1 MPRRSGRESKVTSA
15 LISPLAALTCRPRKP
30 MKSAAG
36 WHIIKVHETRPKTVP
51 PLAEVR
57 KKVEERALDAKKR
70 GARALWVGRLRAAS
84 KIEIDKE
91 AIAAFVKANES
102 TGKPPPQ
109 HVVQ

>member
-1 MPRRSGRESKVTSA
+1 
-15 LISPLAALTCRPRKP
+15 

-36 WHIIKVHETRPKTVP
+36 WHIIKVYETRPKTVP

-70 GARALWVGRLRAAS
+70 GERALWVGRLRAAS
-84 KIEIDKE
+84 KIEIDKA

-102 TGKPPPQ
+102 TGKPPAQ